1 MRRTI
6 IAAIL
11 VVAAIAGG
19 YMAGYVPE
27 SRRRMAAEAQVA
39 ETQAELSTAAGR
51 LRSSA
56 LLGQVLTLKDVAVRQ
71 NYGEARELSSAF
83 FDAVRKEAASVTE
96 DRLRNGLSDILAR
109 RDAVTAAL
117 ANGDPS
123 VTTMLY
129 EIERR
134 LRDTLGYP
142 VPPSS
147 TDTPGQ
153 PG

>member
-1 MRRTI
+1 VRRKL

-19 YMAGYVPE
+19 YMAGYLPE
-27 SRRRMAAEAQVA
+27 YRRRMAADAQVA
-39 ETQAELSTAAGR
+39 ETQAELSTAAAR

-56 LLGQVLTLKDVAVRQ
+56 LLGQVLTLKDVAARQ
-71 NYGEARELSSAF
+71 NYGDARELSSAF
-83 FDAVRKEAASVTE
+83 FDAVRKEAASVME
-96 DRLRNGLSDILAR
+96 DRLRSGLRDILAQ
-109 RDAVTAAL
+109 RDAVTSAL

-134 LRDTLGYP
+134 LRDALGYP

-147 TDTPGQ
+147 ADTSGQ

>member
-1 MRRTI
+1 MRRTL

-27 SRRRMAAEAQVA
+27 YRRRMAAEAQVT
-39 ETQAELSTAAGR
+39 ETQAELSTAAAR
-51 LRSSA
+51 LHSNA
-56 LLGQVLTLKDVAVRQ
+56 LLGKVLTLKDVAARQ

-83 FDAVRKEAASVTE
+83 FDAVRKEAASVME
-96 DRLRNGLSDILAR
+96 DRPRNGLGDILAR
-109 RDAVTAAL
+109 RDGVTAAL

-134 LRDTLGYP
+134 LRDALGYP
-142 VPPSS
+142 VPPSAA
-147 TDTPGQ
+147 DTPGQ

>member
-1 MRRTI
+1 MRRKL

-19 YMAGYVPE
+19 YMAGYLPE
-27 SRRRMAAEAQVA
+27 YRRRMAADAQVA
-39 ETQAELSTAAGR
+39 ETQAELSTAAAR

-56 LLGQVLTLKDVAVRQ
+56 LLGQVLTLKDVAARQ
-71 NYGEARELSSAF
+71 NYGDARELSSAF
-83 FDAVRKEAASVTE
+83 FDAVRKEAASVME
-96 DRLRNGLSDILAR
+96 DRLRSGLRDILAQ
-109 RDAVTAAL
+109 RDAVTSAL

-134 LRDTLGYP
+134 LRDALGYP

-147 TDTPGQ
+147 ADTSGQ